1 MCIRDRDNT
10 NKRLGVGETTPT
22 ARVHIKG
29 EGNNSAS
36 YALKVQNSQGTTLFD
51 IRNDSVIRICPN
63 STNAVSFR
71 NAKMQDGNAV
81 FGTTSIPSST
91 RVTIK
96 GQGST
101 SATTALL
108 VENSSGTD
116 SLSIKD
122 NGQMLV
128 GDIQSG
134 EASAK
139 VQIDLS
145 LIHISEPTRPY

>member
-1 MCIRDRDNT
+1 M
-10 NKRLGVGETTPT
+10 
-22 ARVHIKG
+22 
-29 EGNNSAS
+29 
-36 YALKVQNSQGTTLFD
+36 
-51 IRNDSVIRICPN
+51 
-63 STNAVSFR
+63 SFR

-122 NGQMLV
+122 NGQML
-128 GDIQSG
+128 
-134 EASAK
+134 
-139 VQIDLS
+139 S
-145 LIHISEPTRPY
+145 LIHI